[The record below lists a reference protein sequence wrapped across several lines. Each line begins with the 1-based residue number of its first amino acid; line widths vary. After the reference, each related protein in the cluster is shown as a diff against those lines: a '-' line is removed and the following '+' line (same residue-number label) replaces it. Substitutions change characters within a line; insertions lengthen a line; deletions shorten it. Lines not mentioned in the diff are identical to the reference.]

1 MLDSY
6 KPGISSQDELDL
18 IKELHQS
25 CERLKLNV
33 FKLAAETPQNEE
45 MLRKCN
51 RNTVQTQKSTVIFF

>member
-25 CERLKLNV
+25 CDRLKVNV
-33 FKLAAETPQNEE
+33 QKLISETHIGEE
-45 MLRKCN
+45 ILSMVYN
-51 RNTVQTQKSTVIFF
+51 

>member
-6 KPGISSQDELDL
+6 KPGTSSQDELDL

-25 CERLKLNV
+25 CERLKISI

-45 MLRKCN
+45 ML
-51 RNTVQTQKSTVIFF
+51 SE